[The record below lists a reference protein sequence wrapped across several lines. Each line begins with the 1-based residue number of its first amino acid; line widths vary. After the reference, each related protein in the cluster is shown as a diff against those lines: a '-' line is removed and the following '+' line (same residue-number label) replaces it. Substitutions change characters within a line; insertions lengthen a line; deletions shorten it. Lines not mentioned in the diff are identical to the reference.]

1 MTTPARPA
9 AGGPGASAA
18 VVWDDVVGQEA
29 AVAQFRRA
37 ASPEGSLA
45 QAWLITGPPGSG
57 RSTAARAFAATL
69 QCELG
74 TGCGAC
80 RACRTTLAGTH
91 PDVAVVATD
100 KLSIAKEEVRGLVMT
115 AQRSPATGRH
125 RVLIVE
131 DADRMSAGTFNV
143 LLKSIEEPPPA
154 TVWMLCAPSAEDLAP
169 TIRSRCRLV
178 TLSVPS
184 SEVVADL
191 LRRRDGVDAQLAMRS
206 ARAAQGHIGLALR
219 YATQPG
225 ALEAREE
232 SARTLLGLH
241 STGQAVLAAQTMVD
255 RATAEA
261 KEHADVVAREEKERF
276 LHSAGIDDGKI
287 PPSLRSQV
295 RQLEEDAKRRQ
306 TRLVRDVLDRYL
318 LDVHSVLRDVL
329 SRQLGTAAELVNID
343 VAPEIEQTA
352 GQGSGKVTLGLLEA
366 VQEAR
371 DRISGNVPPLLAIE
385 ALLARIAISL
395 R

>member
-1 MTTPARPA
+1 MTATDLGAPGSAPPRP
-9 AGGPGASAA
+9 GG
-18 VVWDDVVGQEA
+18 VWADVVGQTA

-74 TGCGAC
+74 TGCGQC
-80 RACRTTLAGTH
+80 NACRTTLANTH
-91 PDVAVVATD
+91 PDVTVVATD
-100 KLSIAKEEVRGLVMT
+100 KLSIAKDEVRALVMT
-115 AQRSPATGRH
+115 AQRGPATSRH
-125 RVLIVE
+125 RVVIVE
-131 DADRMSAGTFNV
+131 DADRMTAGTFNV
-143 LLKSIEEPPPA
+143 LLKSIEEPPPS
-154 TVWMLCAPSAEDLAP
+154 TVWMLCAPSAEDLAS

-178 TLSVPS
+178 TLAVPS
-184 SEVVADL
+184 SAVVAEL
-191 LRRRDGVDAQLAMRS
+191 LQRRDGVQERLALRA

-225 ALEAREE
+225 SLEARED
-232 SARTLLGLH
+232 SARTLLGLR
-241 STGQAVLAAQTMVD
+241 GAGEAVLAAQALVE

-261 KEHADVVAREEKERF
+261 KQHADVVAAEEKAAF
-276 LHSAGIDDGKI
+276 LRSAGLEDGKV

-295 RQLEEDAKRRQ
+295 KQLEEDAKRRQ
-306 TRLVRDVLDRYL
+306 TRLIRDVLDRYL
-318 LDVHSVLRDVL
+318 LDVHAVLRDVL
-329 SRQLGTAAELVNID
+329 SRQLGTASELVNIEVED
-343 VAPEIEQTA
+343 EIEQTA
-352 GQGSGKVTLGLLEA
+352 ARGSGHITLGLLDA

-371 DRISGNVPPLLAIE
+371 TRISGNVPPLLAIE
-385 ALLARIAISL
+385 ALLARIALAL